1 VTGRNI
7 MEAVASPKEEIE
19 ALLKADPGIQNIAA
33 AAENFMLKAAELGY
47 GTCWMTSQNY
57 AALEIKASLEA
68 DFDKNIFD
76 LALITP
82 LGVPA
87 SEVSSPTR
95 KALAEV
101 TSWLR

>member
-1 VTGRNI
+1 
-7 MEAVASPKEEIE
+7 MEAAGSPKEEIE
-19 ALLKADPGIQNIAA
+19 ALMKAEPGIQNIAA

-68 DFDKNIFD
+68 DFDKSIFD

-87 SEVSSPTR
+87 GEVSSPKR
-95 KALAEV
+95 KALEEV
-101 TSWLR
+101 TSWLK